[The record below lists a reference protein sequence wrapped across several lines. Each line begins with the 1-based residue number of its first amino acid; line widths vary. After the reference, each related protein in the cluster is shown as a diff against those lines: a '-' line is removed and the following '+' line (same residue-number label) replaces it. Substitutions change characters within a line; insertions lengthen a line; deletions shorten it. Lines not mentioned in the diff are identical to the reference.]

1 MKSVLNPFFRKPQDP
16 SWRPAPRN
24 AKRVLII
31 KLGALG
37 DFIQALAA
45 ARMIRDYH
53 VGARITL
60 LTTEPFK
67 AFADECPLF
76 DIVEDDGRPRDPQ
89 AVAQLIARI
98 RAAKYDMV
106 YDLQTSGRT
115 SNYYQALRPWPPL
128 WSGVAPGCSHPHAN
142 PARAEMHTLDRLAE
156 QLRFAGVGPEEGYPI
171 GDAPLPDLSWIR
183 TALRDPPRLQPAY
196 FGIRGR
202 YGLFIPG
209 ASPHR
214 PEKRWP
220 EEQFAALARCVAAQG
235 VTPVVIGATAEAEIG
250 AAIARA
256 EPSAK
261 NLVSRTDLFQIATLA
276 ERAVF
281 AVGNDTGPMHIAA
294 AAGARGLVLF
304 GADSDPERVAPRGP
318 GGVITLC
325 ARQLTELP
333 VIDVDRALRNLG
345 AYADSAQVRSGA

>member
-1 MKSVLNPFFRKPQDP
+1 MSLFRKAEPGG
-16 SWRPAPRN
+16 WRPAPRA
-24 AKRVLII
+24 AKRVLVI

-37 DFIQALAA
+37 DFVQSLAA
-45 ARMIRDYH
+45 ARAIRDYH

-67 AFADECPLF
+67 AFADECPYF
-76 DIVEDDGRPRDPQ
+76 DIVEDDGRPREAQ
-89 AVAQLIARI
+89 ATTQLIARI

-115 SNYYQALRPWPPL
+115 SNYYHALRPWPPL

-142 PARAEMHTLDRLAE
+142 PDRAAMHTLDRQAE
-156 QLRFAGVGPEEGYPI
+156 QLRYAGIGPEHGYAP

-183 TALRDPPRLQPAY
+183 SALRDPPRLQPGY

-202 YGLFIPG
+202 YGLIIPG

-220 EEQFAALARCVAAQG
+220 EESYGKLAKRIAAQG
-235 VTPVVIGATAEAEIG
+235 VTPVVIGASAEKDIG
-250 AAIARA
+250 AAIAKA
-256 EPSAK
+256 EPAAK
-261 NLVSRTDLFQIATLA
+261 NIVSRTDLFQIATLA
-276 ERAVF
+276 ERAAF

-294 AAGARGLVLF
+294 ASGAPCLVLF
-304 GADSDPERVAPRGP
+304 SADSDPTRVAPRGP
-318 GGVITLC
+318 RGVITLK
-325 ARQLTELP
+325 AGDLGALP
-333 VIDVDRALRNLG
+333 VEEVDRALRNLG
-345 AYADSAQVRSGA
+345 AYADSAHA